1 MQQYNSNIKVP
12 KTIVLTNSIGKLKE
26 SIGKI
31 VQTKK
36 TKKRNKSMDKKGI
49 INK

>member
-12 KTIVLTNSIGKLKE
+12 KAIVLTNSIGKLKE

-31 VQTKK
+31 
-36 TKKRNKSMDKKGI
+36 DKKKQKKETKI
-49 INK
+49 WIENVL

>member
-12 KTIVLTNSIGKLKE
+12 KAIVLTNSIGKLKE

-31 VQTKK
+31 VQTKNQK
-36 TKKRNKSMDKKGI
+36 KETKVWIKKVL
-49 INK
+49 